1 MILTPEQVQELARI
15 SRGILQVQDLIDRV
29 NEAAAATGLQLRP
42 ILTWP
47 AALMANDISQLTF
60 SHNLAIQELQQ
71 EAFNRLEKHL
81 DRVAA

>member
-1 MILTPEQVQELARI
+1 MTLTSDQIQELQRI
-15 SRGILQVQDLIDRV
+15 SRGIIQVQELIDRV

-60 SHNLAIQELQQ
+60 SHNLAIQQRFDAAMNQ
-71 EAFNRLEKHL
+71 LET
-81 DRVAA
+81 VAA